1 MLGLLA
7 LVAIGAMSLLGALLF
22 LVYGRKR
29 AGRVGLYGRLGPRRD
44 LVAELHPEGHDLR
57 DALPGEADVVVA
69 LLGEERTPEALV
81 EMGGALASG
90 GKIEVLHLTDVPD
103 QTALEGVLEEP
114 AIRSLER
121 RVEALGE
128 ERDLDI
134 EFDAAVTHDVA
145 RTVHEVTRRVH
156 CKWLV
161 LEWHGEEGSGI
172 SLFNPL
178 GWMINHLTA
187 NLAFFK
193 DAGIRYF
200 RKILVVPQPGPN
212 DVLVAETADH
222 LAATFGARLTFVRH
236 VAEPASDA
244 TRDGALAYLGQLSKL
259 CEGEPELLLVHG
271 ADEAD
276 AISEITVAYDLVVIG
291 DRPGVNVREKLFGN
305 EVEKITADA
314 SCSVIRLKTPRAI
327 TRMSLMPPVP
337 GRAEVTT
344 PTPDG

>member
-1 MLGLLA
+1 
-7 LVAIGAMSLLGALLF
+7 
-22 LVYGRKR
+22 
-29 AGRVGLYGRLGPRRD
+29 
-44 LVAELHPEGHDLR
+44 
-57 DALPGEADVVVA
+57 
-69 LLGEERTPEALV
+69 
-81 EMGGALASG
+81 
-90 GKIEVLHLTDVPD
+90 
-103 QTALEGVLEEP
+103 
-114 AIRSLER
+114 
-121 RVEALGE
+121 
-128 ERDLDI
+128 
-134 EFDAAVTHDVA
+134 
-145 RTVHEVTRRVH
+145 
-156 CKWLV
+156 
-161 LEWHGEEGSGI
+161 
-172 SLFNPL
+172 
-178 GWMINHLTA
+178 
-187 NLAFFK
+187 
-193 DAGIRYF
+193 
-200 RKILVVPQPGPN
+200 
-212 DVLVAETADH
+212 
-222 LAATFGARLTFVRH
+222 